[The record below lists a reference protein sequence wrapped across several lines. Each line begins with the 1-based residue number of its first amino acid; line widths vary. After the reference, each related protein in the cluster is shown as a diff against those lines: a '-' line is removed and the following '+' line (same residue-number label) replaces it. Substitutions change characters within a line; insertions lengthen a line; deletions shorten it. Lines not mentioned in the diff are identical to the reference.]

1 MYCQTKKADYSK
13 IICLDAIETVEY
25 TWHLEE
31 TFLTVQN
38 GLKLNLVTAYLLR
51 SLKTSVFD
59 FHRPFRDHFVPFHP
73 KETILL
79 PHRS

>member
-38 GLKLNLVTAYLLR
+38 GLKLNLVTAYLLTAAIHHSIR
-51 SLKTSVFD
+51 CLCQI
-59 FHRPFRDHFVPFHP
+59 PC
-73 KETILL
+73 
-79 PHRS
+79 